1 MRAVRQSGRER
12 PSGKSIIWIAH
23 PGGAPCA
30 ARFCA
35 GAAISRP
42 STRADVRQ
50 TGLAMGWAPAP
61 PAACSSP
68 QRGRIPTRGQRA
80 TFPALLS
87 LATGEGEGCPVPRR
101 GDSRIARRPA
111 PMSDLR
117 AVEGAGP
124 YGANPGS
131 PVGTTIGR
139 PQRWAYVRQGTQEKR
154 IAASDCALL
163 AMTDLRSVRARPWA
177 GRRPLRC
184 KPRPS

>member
-1 MRAVRQSGRER
+1 MRAVRQSGREK

-87 LATGEGEGCPVPRR
+87 LATGEGEGYPINRLNRSGKLLPHHPLRGSVRFAPLLPAKPATGSFCFGKSPRWGKHRR
-101 GDSRIARRPA
+101 GGKHKT
-111 PMSDLR
+111 
-117 AVEGAGP
+117 E
-124 YGANPGS
+124 
-131 PVGTTIGR
+131 TTIG
-139 PQRWAYVRQGTQEKR
+139 GT
-154 IAASDCALL
+154 
-163 AMTDLRSVRARPWA
+163 V
-177 GRRPLRC
+177 
-184 KPRPS
+184 